1 MFIEKYNSPFGEISM
16 TSSDGESLDG
26 LWIDRQT
33 NYLNSLIKSNQEI
46 VIDNRAI
53 FKSTSR
59 WLDSYFS
66 GGRPN
71 INELKLAPKGSDFRL
86 AVWEILCGIPY
97 GETMTYGE
105 IAKIIAERREMNLA
119 RAENLSKVTNNITLE
134 DSVGNKFEAIK
145 KHIKISAQAVGGAVG
160 HNPISI
166 IIPCHRVV
174 GKDGN
179 LVGYGGG
186 LELKKKLLAHE
197 GIDLSKFHDPRK

>member
-1 MFIEKYNSPFGEISM
+1 MFTEKYNSPFGEISM

-26 LWIDRQT
+26 LWIYRQT
-33 NYLNSLIKSNQEI
+33 NYLDSLIKSNQEC
-46 VIDNRAI
+46 VIDNKAI
-53 FKSTSR
+53 FKATSS
-59 WLDSYFS
+59 WLDRYFS
-66 GGRPN
+66 GEKPN
-71 INELKLAPKGSDFRL
+71 INELKLAPKGSEFRL

-105 IAKIIAERREMNLA
+105 IAKIIAEQREMNLA

-145 KHIKISAQAVGGAVG
+145 KNIKISAQAVGGAVG

>member
-1 MFIEKYNSPFGEISM
+1 MFIDKYSSLFGEITM
-16 TSSDGESLDG
+16 TSSDGERLDG
-26 LWIDRQT
+26 LWIEGQT
-33 NYLNSLIKSNQEI
+33 NYLDSLIKSKEECLGE
-46 VIDNRAI
+46 DKEI
-53 FKSTSR
+53 FKVISR

-66 GGRPN
+66 GGRPS
-71 INELKLAPKGSDFRL
+71 IGELKLAPVGSEFRL
-86 AVWEILCGIPY
+86 AVWEILCDIPY

-119 RAENLSKVTNNITLE
+119 RAENVNKATDNHFLNDVE
-134 DSVGNKFEAIK
+134 NKFEPIK